1 MSRAVVNV
9 PATARR
15 GEVIQVKT
23 LVSHAMETGFRR
35 TQLGERIPRDIIT
48 AFVCTYNGEEVFRA
62 SLHPA
67 IAANPLLTFTLVAAE
82 SGTLTF
88 NWTGDNG
95 YSHTESATITVA

>member
-1 MSRAVVNV
+1 MARAVVSV

-15 GEVIQVKT
+15 GELIEVKT
-23 LVSHAMETGFRR
+23 LVSHVMETGFRR

-48 AFVCTYNGEEVFRA
+48 GFVCTYNGEEVFRA

-67 IAANPLLTFTLVAAE
+67 IAANPLLSFTFVAAE

-88 NWTGDNG
+88 HWTGDQG
-95 YSHTESATITVA
+95 YSHTESATIVVA